1 MQRKLVVMLCLL
13 VSGIAGCQTPPQ
25 EKAARQWCYTIR
37 ACQVIPVYPLTE
49 DIQPGDVFLVT
60 ASASEESASYKKK
73 GFLPLPM
80 HMTRLDLKGYDK
92 FYGERYGIGGTTA
105 VPEVWQKSDNGW
117 NKEHQ
122 WLKSPQAA
130 FPTYTFTV
138 DANAGAYLGLPV
150 QGVPV
155 GLTLLGA
162 KSGHGTVTV
171 TDAYTYGLDGDLLL
185 EDVYK
190 WGESQRWLLSA
201 YQPEKAGGHPKHYLR
216 VVYRVY
222 AAGAM
227 NVEVVGAEGY
237 GVGATAGVSKLVDA
251 LTAGDTE
258 EAKKITSGING
269 ALDQSKGV
277 GGTGGSLRFVTG
289 STTSVTLQ
297 QTFNRPLVLGYVGFD
312 LPILDEGALGAP
324 VDTNLKIQKPRAQA
338 MGEPI
343 QFGADEYSDAIFE
356 WCKVKENRD
365 NLDRWL
371 SDNNYPAL
379 SDVRTG
385 ARYSDIRKKIVDHF
399 GIPVAA
405 KGAPK

>member
-1 MQRKLVVMLCLL
+1 
-13 VSGIAGCQTPPQ
+13 
-25 EKAARQWCYTIR
+25 
-37 ACQVIPVYPLTE
+37 
-49 DIQPGDVFLVT
+49 
-60 ASASEESASYKKK
+60 
-73 GFLPLPM
+73 
-80 HMTRLDLKGYDK
+80 
-92 FYGERYGIGGTTA
+92 
-105 VPEVWQKSDNGW
+105 
-117 NKEHQ
+117 
-122 WLKSPQAA
+122 
-130 FPTYTFTV
+130 
-138 DANAGAYLGLPV
+138 
-150 QGVPV
+150 
-155 GLTLLGA
+155 
-162 KSGHGTVTV
+162 
-171 TDAYTYGLDGDLLL
+171 
-185 EDVYK
+185 
-190 WGESQRWLLSA
+190 
-201 YQPEKAGGHPKHYLR
+201 
-216 VVYRVY
+216 VY